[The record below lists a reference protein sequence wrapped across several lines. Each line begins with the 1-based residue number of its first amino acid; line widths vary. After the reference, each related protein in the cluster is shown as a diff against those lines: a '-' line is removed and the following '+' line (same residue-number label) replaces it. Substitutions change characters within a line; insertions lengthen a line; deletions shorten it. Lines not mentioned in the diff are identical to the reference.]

1 MPLDVRYMGERQTRQ
16 ATKKSPLPFPSLP
29 PPSAPPPCAQNWLG
43 HDVHEAH
50 HEKPFYHV
58 CVDPPDLVAG
68 WTLAA
73 ACVFKLLLPLPL
85 ALTVLS
91 AYMSMGLVYEWVH
104 FIVHTRCAK

>member
-1 MPLDVRYMGERQTRQ
+1 
-16 ATKKSPLPFPSLP
+16 
-29 PPSAPPPCAQNWLG
+29 QNWLG

-50 HEKPFYHV
+50 HDKPFYHV

-73 ACVFKLLLPLPL
+73 ACIFKLLLPLPL
-85 ALTVLS
+85 AMTVLA

-104 FIVHTRCAK
+104 FIVHTRCVKSFC